1 MTENN
6 KLQTIEQQLVQ
17 EKNVSDNVLNKVRVL
32 ESQGNL
38 ELPNDYS
45 PSNAMKQAWLQI
57 SQDNK
62 LMSCNDTSK
71 ANALLDMV
79 TQGLNP
85 AKNQCYFIPYGNKM
99 QLQRSYHG
107 NVMMLKRDAGAQD
120 VVAQVIYKGDTFKQ
134 EMGETGRIKAIK
146 HEQDFFNIDKEN
158 IIGAYCTIVF
168 NDGRD
173 NYIVTVERGQRLTS
187 ILTLSDLFNWSRFK
201 VKTFLDLLES
211 DGMLEV
217 KTTSKY
223 TLITIVNYDFYQ
235 SEQGRNQH
243 QNDIKPTSKQ
253 HQSNINPTSKQHQ
266 TNTNNNDNKD
276 NNEKNVNNEKKK
288 ATAFDFFQDNGFGF
302 ITPYNLDDLNYYLD
316 SFENDSDEIVTA
328 SLKIAKDRNK
338 VTWGYAKSILNTWLN
353 ANLKSIEQV
362 RAFEKQQLESKKQNY
377 KPFVKQSK
385 EKTPKWLTDST
396 RETKTPEV
404 DENLEKDREAF
415 IKRLNSKWE

>member
-1 MTENN
+1 MTGWISIDRSIQNHWLF
-6 KLQTIEQQLVQ
+6 K
-17 EKNVSDNVLNKVRVL
+17 EKRTFSKF
-32 ESQGNL
+32 E
-38 ELPNDYS
+38 
-45 PSNAMKQAWLQI
+45 AWIYL
-57 SQDNK
+57 
-62 LMSCNDTSK
+62 LMEANHSK
-71 ANALLDMV
+71 AKV
-79 TQGLNP
+79 PIG
-85 AKNQCYFIPYGNKM
+85 NQ
-99 QLQRSYHG
+99 
-107 NVMMLKRDAGAQD
+107 
-120 VVAQVIYKGDTFKQ
+120 
-134 EMGETGRIKAIK
+134 
-146 HEQDFFNIDKEN
+146 
-158 IIGAYCTIVF
+158 
-168 NDGRD
+168 
-173 NYIVTVERGQRLTS
+173 IVTVERGQRLTS

-288 ATAFDFFQDNGFGF
+288 AAAFDFFQDNGFGF

-362 RAFEKQQLESKKQNY
+362 RAFEKQQIESKKQTY
-377 KPFVKQSK
+377 KPHVKQSK
-385 EKTPKWLTDST
+385 EKMPKWLTDGT
-396 RETKTPEV
+396 RETKTAEV

>member
-1 MTENN
+1 MTGWISIDRSIQNHWLF
-6 KLQTIEQQLVQ
+6 K
-17 EKNVSDNVLNKVRVL
+17 EKRTFSKF
-32 ESQGNL
+32 E
-38 ELPNDYS
+38 
-45 PSNAMKQAWLQI
+45 AWIYL
-57 SQDNK
+57 
-62 LMSCNDTSK
+62 LMEANHSK
-71 ANALLDMV
+71 AKV
-79 TQGLNP
+79 PIG
-85 AKNQCYFIPYGNKM
+85 NQ
-99 QLQRSYHG
+99 
-107 NVMMLKRDAGAQD
+107 
-120 VVAQVIYKGDTFKQ
+120 
-134 EMGETGRIKAIK
+134 
-146 HEQDFFNIDKEN
+146 
-158 IIGAYCTIVF
+158 
-168 NDGRD
+168 
-173 NYIVTVERGQRLTS
+173 IVTVERGQRLTS

-288 ATAFDFFQDNGFGF
+288 TTAFDFFQDNGFGF
-302 ITPYNLDDLNYYLD
+302 ITSYNLDDLNYYLD

-328 SLKIAKDRNK
+328 SLKIAKNRNK

>member
-1 MTENN
+1 MTGWISIDRSIQNHWLF
-6 KLQTIEQQLVQ
+6 K
-17 EKNVSDNVLNKVRVL
+17 EKRTFSKF
-32 ESQGNL
+32 E
-38 ELPNDYS
+38 
-45 PSNAMKQAWLQI
+45 AWIYL
-57 SQDNK
+57 
-62 LMSCNDTSK
+62 LMEANHSK
-71 ANALLDMV
+71 AKV
-79 TQGLNP
+79 PIG
-85 AKNQCYFIPYGNKM
+85 NQ
-99 QLQRSYHG
+99 
-107 NVMMLKRDAGAQD
+107 
-120 VVAQVIYKGDTFKQ
+120 
-134 EMGETGRIKAIK
+134 
-146 HEQDFFNIDKEN
+146 
-158 IIGAYCTIVF
+158 
-168 NDGRD
+168 
-173 NYIVTVERGQRLTS
+173 IVTVERGQRLTS

-288 ATAFDFFQDNGFGF
+288 TTAFDFFQDNGFGF
-302 ITPYNLDDLNYYLD
+302 ITSYNLDDLNYYLD

-404 DENLEKDREAF
+404 DETLEKDREAF

>member
-1 MTENN
+1 MTGWISIDRSIQNHWLF
-6 KLQTIEQQLVQ
+6 K
-17 EKNVSDNVLNKVRVL
+17 EKRTFSKF
-32 ESQGNL
+32 E
-38 ELPNDYS
+38 
-45 PSNAMKQAWLQI
+45 AWIYL
-57 SQDNK
+57 
-62 LMSCNDTSK
+62 LMEANHSK
-71 ANALLDMV
+71 AKV
-79 TQGLNP
+79 PIG
-85 AKNQCYFIPYGNKM
+85 NQ
-99 QLQRSYHG
+99 
-107 NVMMLKRDAGAQD
+107 
-120 VVAQVIYKGDTFKQ
+120 
-134 EMGETGRIKAIK
+134 
-146 HEQDFFNIDKEN
+146 
-158 IIGAYCTIVF
+158 
-168 NDGRD
+168 
-173 NYIVTVERGQRLTS
+173 IVTVERGQRLTS

-276 NNEKNVNNEKKK
+276 NNVKNGENEKKK
-288 ATAFDFFQDNGFGF
+288 VTAFDFFQDNGFGF

-316 SFENDSDEIVTA
+316 SFENDSDQIVTA

>member
-1 MTENN
+1 MTGWISIDRSIQNHWLF
-6 KLQTIEQQLVQ
+6 K
-17 EKNVSDNVLNKVRVL
+17 EKRTFSKF
-32 ESQGNL
+32 E
-38 ELPNDYS
+38 
-45 PSNAMKQAWLQI
+45 AWIYL
-57 SQDNK
+57 
-62 LMSCNDTSK
+62 LMEANHSK
-71 ANALLDMV
+71 AKV
-79 TQGLNP
+79 PIG
-85 AKNQCYFIPYGNKM
+85 NQ
-99 QLQRSYHG
+99 
-107 NVMMLKRDAGAQD
+107 
-120 VVAQVIYKGDTFKQ
+120 
-134 EMGETGRIKAIK
+134 
-146 HEQDFFNIDKEN
+146 
-158 IIGAYCTIVF
+158 
-168 NDGRD
+168 
-173 NYIVTVERGQRLTS
+173 IVTVERGQRLTS

-253 HQSNINPTSKQHQ
+253 HQSNINPTSNQHQ

-288 ATAFDFFQDNGFGF
+288 AAAFDFFQDNGFGF

-362 RAFEKQQLESKKQNY
+362 RAFEKQQIESKKQTY
-377 KPFVKQSK
+377 KPHVKQSK
-385 EKTPKWLTDST
+385 EKTPKWLTDGT
-396 RETKTPEV
+396 RETKTAEV

>member
-1 MTENN
+1 MTGWISIDRSIQNHWLF
-6 KLQTIEQQLVQ
+6 K
-17 EKNVSDNVLNKVRVL
+17 EKRTFSKF
-32 ESQGNL
+32 E
-38 ELPNDYS
+38 
-45 PSNAMKQAWLQI
+45 AWIYL
-57 SQDNK
+57 
-62 LMSCNDTSK
+62 LMEANHSK
-71 ANALLDMV
+71 AKV
-79 TQGLNP
+79 PIG
-85 AKNQCYFIPYGNKM
+85 NQ
-99 QLQRSYHG
+99 
-107 NVMMLKRDAGAQD
+107 
-120 VVAQVIYKGDTFKQ
+120 
-134 EMGETGRIKAIK
+134 
-146 HEQDFFNIDKEN
+146 
-158 IIGAYCTIVF
+158 
-168 NDGRD
+168 
-173 NYIVTVERGQRLTS
+173 IVTVERGQRLTS

-288 ATAFDFFQDNGFGF
+288 TTAFDFFQDNGFGF
-302 ITPYNLDDLNYYLD
+302 ITSYNLDDLNYYLD

-353 ANLKSIEQV
+353 ANLKSIEQA

>member
-1 MTENN
+1 MTGWISIDRSIQNHWLF
-6 KLQTIEQQLVQ
+6 K
-17 EKNVSDNVLNKVRVL
+17 EKRTFSKF
-32 ESQGNL
+32 E
-38 ELPNDYS
+38 
-45 PSNAMKQAWLQI
+45 AWIYL
-57 SQDNK
+57 
-62 LMSCNDTSK
+62 LMEANHSK
-71 ANALLDMV
+71 AKV
-79 TQGLNP
+79 PIG
-85 AKNQCYFIPYGNKM
+85 NQ
-99 QLQRSYHG
+99 
-107 NVMMLKRDAGAQD
+107 
-120 VVAQVIYKGDTFKQ
+120 
-134 EMGETGRIKAIK
+134 
-146 HEQDFFNIDKEN
+146 
-158 IIGAYCTIVF
+158 
-168 NDGRD
+168 
-173 NYIVTVERGQRLTS
+173 IVTVERGQRLTS

-253 HQSNINPTSKQHQ
+253 HQ

-276 NNEKNVNNEKKK
+276 NNEKNMNNEKKK
-288 ATAFDFFQDNGFGF
+288 VTAFDFFQDNGFGF

-316 SFENDSDEIVTA
+316 SFENDSDQIVTA

>member
-1 MTENN
+1 MTGWISIDRSIQNHWLF
-6 KLQTIEQQLVQ
+6 K
-17 EKNVSDNVLNKVRVL
+17 EKRTFSKF
-32 ESQGNL
+32 E
-38 ELPNDYS
+38 
-45 PSNAMKQAWLQI
+45 AWIYL
-57 SQDNK
+57 
-62 LMSCNDTSK
+62 LMEANHSK
-71 ANALLDMV
+71 AKV
-79 TQGLNP
+79 PIG
-85 AKNQCYFIPYGNKM
+85 NQ
-99 QLQRSYHG
+99 
-107 NVMMLKRDAGAQD
+107 
-120 VVAQVIYKGDTFKQ
+120 
-134 EMGETGRIKAIK
+134 
-146 HEQDFFNIDKEN
+146 
-158 IIGAYCTIVF
+158 
-168 NDGRD
+168 
-173 NYIVTVERGQRLTS
+173 IVTVERGQRLTS

-253 HQSNINPTSKQHQ
+253 HQSNINLTSKQHQ

-288 ATAFDFFQDNGFGF
+288 TTAFDFFQDNGFGF
-302 ITPYNLDDLNYYLD
+302 ITSYNLDDLNYYLD

>member
-1 MTENN
+1 MTGWISIDRSIQNHWLF
-6 KLQTIEQQLVQ
+6 K
-17 EKNVSDNVLNKVRVL
+17 EKRTFSKF
-32 ESQGNL
+32 E
-38 ELPNDYS
+38 
-45 PSNAMKQAWLQI
+45 AWIYL
-57 SQDNK
+57 
-62 LMSCNDTSK
+62 LMEANHSK
-71 ANALLDMV
+71 AKV
-79 TQGLNP
+79 PIG
-85 AKNQCYFIPYGNKM
+85 NQ
-99 QLQRSYHG
+99 
-107 NVMMLKRDAGAQD
+107 
-120 VVAQVIYKGDTFKQ
+120 
-134 EMGETGRIKAIK
+134 
-146 HEQDFFNIDKEN
+146 
-158 IIGAYCTIVF
+158 
-168 NDGRD
+168 
-173 NYIVTVERGQRLTS
+173 IVTVERGQRLTS

-223 TLITIVNYDFYQ
+223 ALITIVNYDFYQ

-288 ATAFDFFQDNGFGF
+288 AAAFDFFQDNGFGF

-316 SFENDSDEIVTA
+316 SFENDSDQIVTA

-362 RAFEKQQLESKKQNY
+362 RAFEKQQLESKKQTN
-377 KPFVKQSK
+377 KPYVKPSK

-404 DENLEKDREAF
+404 DENIEKDREAF

>member
-1 MTENN
+1 MTGWISIDRSIQNHWLF
-6 KLQTIEQQLVQ
+6 K
-17 EKNVSDNVLNKVRVL
+17 EKRTFSKF
-32 ESQGNL
+32 E
-38 ELPNDYS
+38 
-45 PSNAMKQAWLQI
+45 AWIYL
-57 SQDNK
+57 
-62 LMSCNDTSK
+62 LMEANHSK
-71 ANALLDMV
+71 AKV
-79 TQGLNP
+79 PIG
-85 AKNQCYFIPYGNKM
+85 NQ
-99 QLQRSYHG
+99 
-107 NVMMLKRDAGAQD
+107 
-120 VVAQVIYKGDTFKQ
+120 
-134 EMGETGRIKAIK
+134 
-146 HEQDFFNIDKEN
+146 
-158 IIGAYCTIVF
+158 
-168 NDGRD
+168 
-173 NYIVTVERGQRLTS
+173 IVTVERGQRLTS

-223 TLITIVNYDFYQ
+223 TPITIVNYDFYQ

-288 ATAFDFFQDNGFGF
+288 TTAFDFFQDNGFGF
-302 ITPYNLDDLNYYLD
+302 ITSYNLDDLNYYLD

>member
-1 MTENN
+1 MTGWISIDRSIQNHWLF
-6 KLQTIEQQLVQ
+6 K
-17 EKNVSDNVLNKVRVL
+17 EKRTFSKF
-32 ESQGNL
+32 E
-38 ELPNDYS
+38 
-45 PSNAMKQAWLQI
+45 AWIYL
-57 SQDNK
+57 
-62 LMSCNDTSK
+62 LMEANHSK
-71 ANALLDMV
+71 AKV
-79 TQGLNP
+79 PIG
-85 AKNQCYFIPYGNKM
+85 NQ
-99 QLQRSYHG
+99 
-107 NVMMLKRDAGAQD
+107 
-120 VVAQVIYKGDTFKQ
+120 
-134 EMGETGRIKAIK
+134 
-146 HEQDFFNIDKEN
+146 
-158 IIGAYCTIVF
+158 
-168 NDGRD
+168 
-173 NYIVTVERGQRLTS
+173 IVTVERGQRLTS

-288 ATAFDFFQDNGFGF
+288 AAAFDFFQDNGFGF

-362 RAFEKQQLESKKQNY
+362 RAFEKQQIESKKQTY
-377 KPFVKQSK
+377 KPHVKQSK
-385 EKTPKWLTDST
+385 EKMPKWLTDGT

>member
-1 MTENN
+1 MTGWISIDRSIQNHWLF
-6 KLQTIEQQLVQ
+6 K
-17 EKNVSDNVLNKVRVL
+17 EKRTFSKF
-32 ESQGNL
+32 E
-38 ELPNDYS
+38 
-45 PSNAMKQAWLQI
+45 AWIYL
-57 SQDNK
+57 
-62 LMSCNDTSK
+62 LMEANHSK
-71 ANALLDMV
+71 AKV
-79 TQGLNP
+79 PIG
-85 AKNQCYFIPYGNKM
+85 NQ
-99 QLQRSYHG
+99 
-107 NVMMLKRDAGAQD
+107 
-120 VVAQVIYKGDTFKQ
+120 
-134 EMGETGRIKAIK
+134 
-146 HEQDFFNIDKEN
+146 
-158 IIGAYCTIVF
+158 
-168 NDGRD
+168 
-173 NYIVTVERGQRLTS
+173 IVTVERGQRLTS

-288 ATAFDFFQDNGFGF
+288 AAAFDFFQDNGFGF

-362 RAFEKQQLESKKQNY
+362 RAFEKQQIESKKQTY
-377 KPFVKQSK
+377 KPHVKQSK
-385 EKTPKWLTDST
+385 EKTPKWLTDGT
-396 RETKTPEV
+396 RETKT
-404 DENLEKDREAF
+404 
-415 IKRLNSKWE
+415 

>member
-1 MTENN
+1 MTGWISIDRSIQNHWLF
-6 KLQTIEQQLVQ
+6 K
-17 EKNVSDNVLNKVRVL
+17 EKRTFSKF
-32 ESQGNL
+32 E
-38 ELPNDYS
+38 
-45 PSNAMKQAWLQI
+45 AWIYL
-57 SQDNK
+57 
-62 LMSCNDTSK
+62 LMEANHSK
-71 ANALLDMV
+71 AKV
-79 TQGLNP
+79 PIG
-85 AKNQCYFIPYGNKM
+85 NQ
-99 QLQRSYHG
+99 
-107 NVMMLKRDAGAQD
+107 
-120 VVAQVIYKGDTFKQ
+120 
-134 EMGETGRIKAIK
+134 
-146 HEQDFFNIDKEN
+146 
-158 IIGAYCTIVF
+158 
-168 NDGRD
+168 
-173 NYIVTVERGQRLTS
+173 IVTVERGQRLTS

-201 VKTFLDLLES
+201 VKNFLDLLES

-288 ATAFDFFQDNGFGF
+288 TTAFDFFQDNGFGF
-302 ITPYNLDDLNYYLD
+302 ITSYNLDDLNYYLD

>member
-1 MTENN
+1 MTGWISIDRSIQNHWLF
-6 KLQTIEQQLVQ
+6 K
-17 EKNVSDNVLNKVRVL
+17 EKRTFSKF
-32 ESQGNL
+32 E
-38 ELPNDYS
+38 
-45 PSNAMKQAWLQI
+45 AWIYL
-57 SQDNK
+57 
-62 LMSCNDTSK
+62 LMEANHSK
-71 ANALLDMV
+71 AKV
-79 TQGLNP
+79 PIG
-85 AKNQCYFIPYGNKM
+85 NQ
-99 QLQRSYHG
+99 
-107 NVMMLKRDAGAQD
+107 
-120 VVAQVIYKGDTFKQ
+120 
-134 EMGETGRIKAIK
+134 
-146 HEQDFFNIDKEN
+146 
-158 IIGAYCTIVF
+158 
-168 NDGRD
+168 
-173 NYIVTVERGQRLTS
+173 IVTVERGQRLTL

-288 ATAFDFFQDNGFGF
+288 TTAFDFFQDNGFGF
-302 ITPYNLDDLNYYLD
+302 ITSYNLDDLNYYLD

>member
-1 MTENN
+1 MTGWISIDRSIQNHWLF
-6 KLQTIEQQLVQ
+6 K
-17 EKNVSDNVLNKVRVL
+17 EKRTFSKF
-32 ESQGNL
+32 E
-38 ELPNDYS
+38 
-45 PSNAMKQAWLQI
+45 AWIYL
-57 SQDNK
+57 
-62 LMSCNDTSK
+62 LMEANHSK
-71 ANALLDMV
+71 AKV
-79 TQGLNP
+79 PIG
-85 AKNQCYFIPYGNKM
+85 NQ
-99 QLQRSYHG
+99 
-107 NVMMLKRDAGAQD
+107 
-120 VVAQVIYKGDTFKQ
+120 
-134 EMGETGRIKAIK
+134 
-146 HEQDFFNIDKEN
+146 
-158 IIGAYCTIVF
+158 
-168 NDGRD
+168 
-173 NYIVTVERGQRLTS
+173 IVTVERGQRLTS
-187 ILTLSDLFNWSRFK
+187 VLTLSDLFNWSRFK

-223 TLITIVNYDFYQ
+223 ALITIVNYDFYQ

-288 ATAFDFFQDNGFGF
+288 AAAFDFFQDNGFGF

-316 SFENDSDEIVTA
+316 SFENDSDQIVTA

-362 RAFEKQQLESKKQNY
+362 RAFEKQQLESKKQTN
-377 KPFVKQSK
+377 KPYVKPSK

>member
-1 MTENN
+1 MTGWISIDRSIQNHWLF
-6 KLQTIEQQLVQ
+6 K
-17 EKNVSDNVLNKVRVL
+17 EKRTFSKF
-32 ESQGNL
+32 E
-38 ELPNDYS
+38 
-45 PSNAMKQAWLQI
+45 AWIYL
-57 SQDNK
+57 
-62 LMSCNDTSK
+62 LMEANHSK
-71 ANALLDMV
+71 AKV
-79 TQGLNP
+79 PIG
-85 AKNQCYFIPYGNKM
+85 NQ
-99 QLQRSYHG
+99 
-107 NVMMLKRDAGAQD
+107 
-120 VVAQVIYKGDTFKQ
+120 
-134 EMGETGRIKAIK
+134 
-146 HEQDFFNIDKEN
+146 
-158 IIGAYCTIVF
+158 
-168 NDGRD
+168 
-173 NYIVTVERGQRLTS
+173 IVTVERGQRLTS

-288 ATAFDFFQDNGFGF
+288 TTAFDFFQDNGFGF
-302 ITPYNLDDLNYYLD
+302 ITSYNLDDLNYYLD

-404 DENLEKDREAF
+404 DENLEKDRGAF

>member
-1 MTENN
+1 RSIQNHWLF
-6 KLQTIEQQLVQ
+6 K
-17 EKNVSDNVLNKVRVL
+17 EKRTFSKF
-32 ESQGNL
+32 E
-38 ELPNDYS
+38 
-45 PSNAMKQAWLQI
+45 AWIYL
-57 SQDNK
+57 
-62 LMSCNDTSK
+62 LMEANHSK
-71 ANALLDMV
+71 AKV
-79 TQGLNP
+79 PIG
-85 AKNQCYFIPYGNKM
+85 NQ
-99 QLQRSYHG
+99 
-107 NVMMLKRDAGAQD
+107 
-120 VVAQVIYKGDTFKQ
+120 
-134 EMGETGRIKAIK
+134 
-146 HEQDFFNIDKEN
+146 
-158 IIGAYCTIVF
+158 
-168 NDGRD
+168 
-173 NYIVTVERGQRLTS
+173 IVTVERGQRLTS

-288 ATAFDFFQDNGFGF
+288 TTAFDFFQDNGFGF
-302 ITPYNLDDLNYYLD
+302 ITSYNLDDLNYYLD

>member
-1 MTENN
+1 MTGWISIDRSIQNHWLF
-6 KLQTIEQQLVQ
+6 K
-17 EKNVSDNVLNKVRVL
+17 EKRTFSKF
-32 ESQGNL
+32 E
-38 ELPNDYS
+38 
-45 PSNAMKQAWLQI
+45 AWIYL
-57 SQDNK
+57 
-62 LMSCNDTSK
+62 LMEANHSK
-71 ANALLDMV
+71 AKV
-79 TQGLNP
+79 PIG
-85 AKNQCYFIPYGNKM
+85 NQ
-99 QLQRSYHG
+99 
-107 NVMMLKRDAGAQD
+107 
-120 VVAQVIYKGDTFKQ
+120 
-134 EMGETGRIKAIK
+134 
-146 HEQDFFNIDKEN
+146 
-158 IIGAYCTIVF
+158 
-168 NDGRD
+168 
-173 NYIVTVERGQRLTS
+173 IVTVERGQRLTS

-288 ATAFDFFQDNGFGF
+288 VTAFDFFQDNGFGF

-338 VTWGYAKSILNTWLN
+338 VTWGYAKSILNTWLS

-362 RAFEKQQLESKKQNY
+362 RAFEKQQLESKKQTY
-377 KPFVKQSK
+377 KPHVKQSK
-385 EKTPKWLTDST
+385 EKTPKWLTDGT
-396 RETKTPEV
+396 RETKTAEV

>member
-1 MTENN
+1 MTGWISIDRSIQNHWLF
-6 KLQTIEQQLVQ
+6 K
-17 EKNVSDNVLNKVRVL
+17 EKRTFSKF
-32 ESQGNL
+32 E
-38 ELPNDYS
+38 
-45 PSNAMKQAWLQI
+45 AWIYL
-57 SQDNK
+57 
-62 LMSCNDTSK
+62 LMEANHSK
-71 ANALLDMV
+71 AKV
-79 TQGLNP
+79 PIG
-85 AKNQCYFIPYGNKM
+85 NQ
-99 QLQRSYHG
+99 
-107 NVMMLKRDAGAQD
+107 
-120 VVAQVIYKGDTFKQ
+120 
-134 EMGETGRIKAIK
+134 
-146 HEQDFFNIDKEN
+146 
-158 IIGAYCTIVF
+158 
-168 NDGRD
+168 
-173 NYIVTVERGQRLTS
+173 IVTVERGQRLTS

-288 ATAFDFFQDNGFGF
+288 AAAFDFFQDNGFGF

-316 SFENDSDEIVTA
+316 SFENDSDEIVMA

-362 RAFEKQQLESKKQNY
+362 RAFEKQQIESKKQTY
-377 KPFVKQSK
+377 KPHVKQSK
-385 EKTPKWLTDST
+385 EKMPKWLTDGT
-396 RETKTPEV
+396 RETKTAEV

>member
-1 MTENN
+1 MTGWISIDRSIQNHWLF
-6 KLQTIEQQLVQ
+6 K
-17 EKNVSDNVLNKVRVL
+17 EKRTFSKF
-32 ESQGNL
+32 E
-38 ELPNDYS
+38 
-45 PSNAMKQAWLQI
+45 AWIYL
-57 SQDNK
+57 
-62 LMSCNDTSK
+62 LMEANHSK
-71 ANALLDMV
+71 AKV
-79 TQGLNP
+79 PIG
-85 AKNQCYFIPYGNKM
+85 NQ
-99 QLQRSYHG
+99 
-107 NVMMLKRDAGAQD
+107 
-120 VVAQVIYKGDTFKQ
+120 
-134 EMGETGRIKAIK
+134 
-146 HEQDFFNIDKEN
+146 
-158 IIGAYCTIVF
+158 
-168 NDGRD
+168 
-173 NYIVTVERGQRLTS
+173 IVTVERGRRLTS

-288 ATAFDFFQDNGFGF
+288 TTAFDFFQDNGFGF
-302 ITPYNLDDLNYYLD
+302 ITSYNLDDLNYYLD

>member
-1 MTENN
+1 MTGWISIDRSIQNHWLF
-6 KLQTIEQQLVQ
+6 K
-17 EKNVSDNVLNKVRVL
+17 EKRTFSKF
-32 ESQGNL
+32 E
-38 ELPNDYS
+38 
-45 PSNAMKQAWLQI
+45 AWIYL
-57 SQDNK
+57 
-62 LMSCNDTSK
+62 LMEANHSK
-71 ANALLDMV
+71 AKV
-79 TQGLNP
+79 PIG
-85 AKNQCYFIPYGNKM
+85 NQ
-99 QLQRSYHG
+99 
-107 NVMMLKRDAGAQD
+107 
-120 VVAQVIYKGDTFKQ
+120 
-134 EMGETGRIKAIK
+134 
-146 HEQDFFNIDKEN
+146 
-158 IIGAYCTIVF
+158 
-168 NDGRD
+168 
-173 NYIVTVERGQRLTS
+173 IVTVERGQRLTS

-253 HQSNINPTSKQHQ
+253 HQSNIKSTTNQQ
-266 TNTNNNDNKD
+266 QINTNKNVKNGDNV
-276 NNEKNVNNEKKK
+276 KNVNNEKKK
-288 ATAFDFFQDNGFGF
+288 VTAFDFFQDNGFGF

-316 SFENDSDEIVTA
+316 SFENDSDQIVTA

>member
-1 MTENN
+1 MTGWISIDRSIQNHWLF
-6 KLQTIEQQLVQ
+6 K
-17 EKNVSDNVLNKVRVL
+17 EKRTFSKF
-32 ESQGNL
+32 E
-38 ELPNDYS
+38 
-45 PSNAMKQAWLQI
+45 AWIYL
-57 SQDNK
+57 
-62 LMSCNDTSK
+62 LMEANHSK
-71 ANALLDMV
+71 AKV
-79 TQGLNP
+79 PIG
-85 AKNQCYFIPYGNKM
+85 NQ
-99 QLQRSYHG
+99 
-107 NVMMLKRDAGAQD
+107 
-120 VVAQVIYKGDTFKQ
+120 
-134 EMGETGRIKAIK
+134 
-146 HEQDFFNIDKEN
+146 
-158 IIGAYCTIVF
+158 
-168 NDGRD
+168 
-173 NYIVTVERGQRLTS
+173 IVTVERGQRLTS

-211 DGMLEV
+211 GGMLEV

-288 ATAFDFFQDNGFGF
+288 TTAFDFFQDNGFGF
-302 ITPYNLDDLNYYLD
+302 ITSYNLDDLNYYLD

-377 KPFVKQSK
+377 KPYVKQSK
-385 EKTPKWLTDST
+385 EKTPKWLTDGT

-415 IKRLNSKWE
+415 IKRL

>member
-1 MTENN
+1 MTGWISIDRSIQNHWLF
-6 KLQTIEQQLVQ
+6 K
-17 EKNVSDNVLNKVRVL
+17 EKRTFSKF
-32 ESQGNL
+32 E
-38 ELPNDYS
+38 
-45 PSNAMKQAWLQI
+45 AWIYL
-57 SQDNK
+57 
-62 LMSCNDTSK
+62 LMEANHSK
-71 ANALLDMV
+71 AKV
-79 TQGLNP
+79 PIG
-85 AKNQCYFIPYGNKM
+85 NQ
-99 QLQRSYHG
+99 
-107 NVMMLKRDAGAQD
+107 
-120 VVAQVIYKGDTFKQ
+120 
-134 EMGETGRIKAIK
+134 
-146 HEQDFFNIDKEN
+146 
-158 IIGAYCTIVF
+158 
-168 NDGRD
+168 
-173 NYIVTVERGQRLTS
+173 IVTVERGQRLTS

-288 ATAFDFFQDNGFGF
+288 TTAFDFFQDNGFGF
-302 ITPYNLDDLNYYLD
+302 ITSYNLDDLNYYLD

-338 VTWGYAKSILNTWLN
+338 VTWGYAKSNLNTWLN

>member
-1 MTENN
+1 MTGWISIDRSIQNHWLF
-6 KLQTIEQQLVQ
+6 K
-17 EKNVSDNVLNKVRVL
+17 EKRTFSKF
-32 ESQGNL
+32 E
-38 ELPNDYS
+38 
-45 PSNAMKQAWLQI
+45 AWIYL
-57 SQDNK
+57 
-62 LMSCNDTSK
+62 LMEVNHSK
-71 ANALLDMV
+71 AKV
-79 TQGLNP
+79 PIG
-85 AKNQCYFIPYGNKM
+85 NQ
-99 QLQRSYHG
+99 
-107 NVMMLKRDAGAQD
+107 
-120 VVAQVIYKGDTFKQ
+120 
-134 EMGETGRIKAIK
+134 
-146 HEQDFFNIDKEN
+146 
-158 IIGAYCTIVF
+158 
-168 NDGRD
+168 
-173 NYIVTVERGQRLTS
+173 IVTVERGQRLTS

-288 ATAFDFFQDNGFGF
+288 TTAFDFFQDNGFGF
-302 ITPYNLDDLNYYLD
+302 ITSYNLDDLNYYLD

>member
-1 MTENN
+1 MTGWISIDRSIQNHWLF
-6 KLQTIEQQLVQ
+6 K
-17 EKNVSDNVLNKVRVL
+17 EKRTFSKF
-32 ESQGNL
+32 E
-38 ELPNDYS
+38 
-45 PSNAMKQAWLQI
+45 AWIYL
-57 SQDNK
+57 
-62 LMSCNDTSK
+62 LMEANHSK
-71 ANALLDMV
+71 AKVLI
-79 TQGLNP
+79 G
-85 AKNQCYFIPYGNKM
+85 NQ
-99 QLQRSYHG
+99 
-107 NVMMLKRDAGAQD
+107 
-120 VVAQVIYKGDTFKQ
+120 
-134 EMGETGRIKAIK
+134 
-146 HEQDFFNIDKEN
+146 
-158 IIGAYCTIVF
+158 
-168 NDGRD
+168 
-173 NYIVTVERGQRLTS
+173 IVTVERGQRLTS

-288 ATAFDFFQDNGFGF
+288 TTAFDFFQDNGFGF
-302 ITPYNLDDLNYYLD
+302 ITSYNLDDLNYYLD

>member
-1 MTENN
+1 MTGWISIDRSIQNHWLF
-6 KLQTIEQQLVQ
+6 K
-17 EKNVSDNVLNKVRVL
+17 EKRTFSKF
-32 ESQGNL
+32 E
-38 ELPNDYS
+38 
-45 PSNAMKQAWLQI
+45 AWIYL
-57 SQDNK
+57 
-62 LMSCNDTSK
+62 LMEANHSK
-71 ANALLDMV
+71 AKV
-79 TQGLNP
+79 PIG
-85 AKNQCYFIPYGNKM
+85 NQ
-99 QLQRSYHG
+99 
-107 NVMMLKRDAGAQD
+107 
-120 VVAQVIYKGDTFKQ
+120 
-134 EMGETGRIKAIK
+134 
-146 HEQDFFNIDKEN
+146 
-158 IIGAYCTIVF
+158 
-168 NDGRD
+168 
-173 NYIVTVERGQRLTS
+173 IVTVERGQRLTS

-201 VKTFLDLLES
+201 AKTFLDLLES

-288 ATAFDFFQDNGFGF
+288 AAAFDFFQDNGFGF

-316 SFENDSDEIVTA
+316 SFENDSDQIVTA

-362 RAFEKQQLESKKQNY
+362 RAFEKQQLESKKQTN
-377 KPFVKQSK
+377 KPYVKPSK

>member
-1 MTENN
+1 MTGWISIDRSIQNHWLF
-6 KLQTIEQQLVQ
+6 K
-17 EKNVSDNVLNKVRVL
+17 EKRTFSKF
-32 ESQGNL
+32 E
-38 ELPNDYS
+38 
-45 PSNAMKQAWLQI
+45 AWIYL
-57 SQDNK
+57 
-62 LMSCNDTSK
+62 LMEANYSK
-71 ANALLDMV
+71 AKV
-79 TQGLNP
+79 PIG
-85 AKNQCYFIPYGNKM
+85 NQ
-99 QLQRSYHG
+99 
-107 NVMMLKRDAGAQD
+107 
-120 VVAQVIYKGDTFKQ
+120 
-134 EMGETGRIKAIK
+134 
-146 HEQDFFNIDKEN
+146 
-158 IIGAYCTIVF
+158 
-168 NDGRD
+168 
-173 NYIVTVERGQRLTS
+173 IVTVERGQRLTS

-288 ATAFDFFQDNGFGF
+288 TTAFDFFQDNGFGF
-302 ITPYNLDDLNYYLD
+302 ITSYNLDDLNYYLD

>member
-1 MTENN
+1 GVYMTGWISIDRSIQNHWLF
-6 KLQTIEQQLVQ
+6 K
-17 EKNVSDNVLNKVRVL
+17 EKRTFSKF
-32 ESQGNL
+32 E
-38 ELPNDYS
+38 
-45 PSNAMKQAWLQI
+45 AWIYL
-57 SQDNK
+57 
-62 LMSCNDTSK
+62 LMEANHSK
-71 ANALLDMV
+71 AKV
-79 TQGLNP
+79 PIG
-85 AKNQCYFIPYGNKM
+85 NQ
-99 QLQRSYHG
+99 
-107 NVMMLKRDAGAQD
+107 
-120 VVAQVIYKGDTFKQ
+120 
-134 EMGETGRIKAIK
+134 
-146 HEQDFFNIDKEN
+146 
-158 IIGAYCTIVF
+158 
-168 NDGRD
+168 
-173 NYIVTVERGQRLTS
+173 IVTVERGQRLTS

-288 ATAFDFFQDNGFGF
+288 AAAFDFFQDNGFGF

-362 RAFEKQQLESKKQNY
+362 RAFEKQQIESKKQTY
-377 KPFVKQSK
+377 KPHVKQSK
-385 EKTPKWLTDST
+385 EKTPKWLTDGT
-396 RETKTPEV
+396 RETKTAEV
-404 DENLEKDREAF
+404 DENLEK
-415 IKRLNSKWE
+415 

>member
-1 MTENN
+1 MTGWISIDRSIQNHWLF
-6 KLQTIEQQLVQ
+6 K
-17 EKNVSDNVLNKVRVL
+17 EKRTFSKF
-32 ESQGNL
+32 E
-38 ELPNDYS
+38 
-45 PSNAMKQAWLQI
+45 AWIYL
-57 SQDNK
+57 
-62 LMSCNDTSK
+62 LMEANHSK
-71 ANALLDMV
+71 AKV
-79 TQGLNP
+79 PIG
-85 AKNQCYFIPYGNKM
+85 NQ
-99 QLQRSYHG
+99 
-107 NVMMLKRDAGAQD
+107 
-120 VVAQVIYKGDTFKQ
+120 
-134 EMGETGRIKAIK
+134 
-146 HEQDFFNIDKEN
+146 
-158 IIGAYCTIVF
+158 
-168 NDGRD
+168 
-173 NYIVTVERGQRLTS
+173 IVTVERGQRLTS

-362 RAFEKQQLESKKQNY
+362 RAFEKQQLESKKQNC

>member
-1 MTENN
+1 MTGWISIDRSIQNHWLF
-6 KLQTIEQQLVQ
+6 K
-17 EKNVSDNVLNKVRVL
+17 EKRTFSKF
-32 ESQGNL
+32 E
-38 ELPNDYS
+38 
-45 PSNAMKQAWLQI
+45 AWIYL
-57 SQDNK
+57 
-62 LMSCNDTSK
+62 LMEANHSK
-71 ANALLDMV
+71 AKV
-79 TQGLNP
+79 PIG
-85 AKNQCYFIPYGNKM
+85 NQ
-99 QLQRSYHG
+99 
-107 NVMMLKRDAGAQD
+107 
-120 VVAQVIYKGDTFKQ
+120 
-134 EMGETGRIKAIK
+134 
-146 HEQDFFNIDKEN
+146 
-158 IIGAYCTIVF
+158 
-168 NDGRD
+168 
-173 NYIVTVERGQRLTS
+173 IVTVERGQRLTS

-253 HQSNINPTSKQHQ
+253 HQSNINPTTNQQ
-266 TNTNNNDNKD
+266 QINTNKNDNKD

-288 ATAFDFFQDNGFGF
+288 VTAFDFFQDNGFGF

-316 SFENDSDEIVTA
+316 SFENDSDQIVTA

>member
-1 MTENN
+1 MTGWISIDRSIQNHWLF
-6 KLQTIEQQLVQ
+6 K
-17 EKNVSDNVLNKVRVL
+17 EKRTFSKF
-32 ESQGNL
+32 E
-38 ELPNDYS
+38 
-45 PSNAMKQAWLQI
+45 AWLYL
-57 SQDNK
+57 
-62 LMSCNDTSK
+62 LMEANHSK
-71 ANALLDMV
+71 AKV
-79 TQGLNP
+79 PIG
-85 AKNQCYFIPYGNKM
+85 NQ
-99 QLQRSYHG
+99 
-107 NVMMLKRDAGAQD
+107 
-120 VVAQVIYKGDTFKQ
+120 
-134 EMGETGRIKAIK
+134 
-146 HEQDFFNIDKEN
+146 
-158 IIGAYCTIVF
+158 
-168 NDGRD
+168 
-173 NYIVTVERGQRLTS
+173 IVTVERGQRLTS

-288 ATAFDFFQDNGFGF
+288 TTAFDFFQDNGFGF
-302 ITPYNLDDLNYYLD
+302 ITSYNLDDLNYYLD

>member
-1 MTENN
+1 MTGWISIDRSIQNHWLF
-6 KLQTIEQQLVQ
+6 K
-17 EKNVSDNVLNKVRVL
+17 EKRTFSKFEAWIYLLMEANHSEAKVPIG
-32 ESQGNL
+32 SQ
-38 ELPNDYS
+38 
-45 PSNAMKQAWLQI
+45 
-57 SQDNK
+57 
-62 LMSCNDTSK
+62 
-71 ANALLDMV
+71 
-79 TQGLNP
+79 
-85 AKNQCYFIPYGNKM
+85 
-99 QLQRSYHG
+99 
-107 NVMMLKRDAGAQD
+107 
-120 VVAQVIYKGDTFKQ
+120 
-134 EMGETGRIKAIK
+134 
-146 HEQDFFNIDKEN
+146 
-158 IIGAYCTIVF
+158 
-168 NDGRD
+168 
-173 NYIVTVERGQRLTS
+173 IVTVERGQRLTS

-288 ATAFDFFQDNGFGF
+288 VTAFDFFQDNGFGF

>member
-1 MTENN
+1 MTGWISIDRSIQNHWLF
-6 KLQTIEQQLVQ
+6 K
-17 EKNVSDNVLNKVRVL
+17 EKRTFSKF
-32 ESQGNL
+32 E
-38 ELPNDYS
+38 
-45 PSNAMKQAWLQI
+45 AWIYL
-57 SQDNK
+57 
-62 LMSCNDTSK
+62 LMEANHSK
-71 ANALLDMV
+71 AKV
-79 TQGLNP
+79 PIG
-85 AKNQCYFIPYGNKM
+85 NQ
-99 QLQRSYHG
+99 
-107 NVMMLKRDAGAQD
+107 
-120 VVAQVIYKGDTFKQ
+120 
-134 EMGETGRIKAIK
+134 
-146 HEQDFFNIDKEN
+146 
-158 IIGAYCTIVF
+158 
-168 NDGRD
+168 
-173 NYIVTVERGQRLTS
+173 IVTVERGQRLTS

-288 ATAFDFFQDNGFGF
+288 AAAFDFFQDNGFGF

-362 RAFEKQQLESKKQNY
+362 RAFEKQQIESKKQTY
-377 KPFVKQSK
+377 KPHVKQSK
-385 EKTPKWLTDST
+385 EKMPKWLTDGT
-396 RETKTPEV
+396 RETKMAEV

>member
-1 MTENN
+1 MTGWISIDRSIQNHWLF
-6 KLQTIEQQLVQ
+6 K
-17 EKNVSDNVLNKVRVL
+17 EKRTFSKF
-32 ESQGNL
+32 E
-38 ELPNDYS
+38 
-45 PSNAMKQAWLQI
+45 AWIYL
-57 SQDNK
+57 
-62 LMSCNDTSK
+62 LMEANHSK
-71 ANALLDMV
+71 AKV
-79 TQGLNP
+79 PIG
-85 AKNQCYFIPYGNKM
+85 NQ
-99 QLQRSYHG
+99 
-107 NVMMLKRDAGAQD
+107 
-120 VVAQVIYKGDTFKQ
+120 
-134 EMGETGRIKAIK
+134 
-146 HEQDFFNIDKEN
+146 
-158 IIGAYCTIVF
+158 
-168 NDGRD
+168 
-173 NYIVTVERGQRLTS
+173 IVTVERGQRLTS

-217 KTTSKY
+217 KITSKY

-288 ATAFDFFQDNGFGF
+288 TTAFDFFQDNGFGF
-302 ITPYNLDDLNYYLD
+302 ITSYNLDDLNYYLD

>member
-1 MTENN
+1 MTGWISIDRSIQNHWLF
-6 KLQTIEQQLVQ
+6 K
-17 EKNVSDNVLNKVRVL
+17 EKRTFSKF
-32 ESQGNL
+32 E
-38 ELPNDYS
+38 
-45 PSNAMKQAWLQI
+45 AWIYL
-57 SQDNK
+57 
-62 LMSCNDTSK
+62 LMEANHSK
-71 ANALLDMV
+71 AKV
-79 TQGLNP
+79 PIG
-85 AKNQCYFIPYGNKM
+85 NQ
-99 QLQRSYHG
+99 
-107 NVMMLKRDAGAQD
+107 
-120 VVAQVIYKGDTFKQ
+120 
-134 EMGETGRIKAIK
+134 
-146 HEQDFFNIDKEN
+146 
-158 IIGAYCTIVF
+158 
-168 NDGRD
+168 
-173 NYIVTVERGQRLTS
+173 IVTVERGQRLTS
-187 ILTLSDLFNWSRFK
+187 ISTLSDLFNWSRFK

-288 ATAFDFFQDNGFGF
+288 AAAFDFFQDNGFGF

-362 RAFEKQQLESKKQNY
+362 RAFEKQQIESKKQTY
-377 KPFVKQSK
+377 KPHVKQSK
-385 EKTPKWLTDST
+385 EKTPKWLTDGT
-396 RETKTPEV
+396 RETKTAEV